1 MLAPCQGHMTYQDK
15 LTRGSLQHQVF
26 NHLCICSSFGVNC
39 TKLVIS
45 IHPSISCF
53 LSYLTFLF
61 NIIVL
66 DIKIMVLT
74 ASKTVFETSL
84 ALINHNNPL
93 IENKSTITSSFVWL
107 HFLFSKVHQPIASL
121 CRRKCATAHR
131 RCDRM

>member
-15 LTRGSLQHQVF
+15 LTRGSLHHQAF

-45 IHPSISCF
+45 IHPSLVFSLISLF
-53 LSYLTFLF
+53 SF
-61 NIIVL
+61 NIMVL

-93 IENKSTITSSFVWL
+93 MENKSTITSSFVWL

-121 CRRKCATAHR
+121 CRRKCATAQR

>member
-15 LTRGSLQHQVF
+15 LTRGSLHHQAF
-26 NHLCICSSFGVNC
+26 NHQCICSSFGVNC

-45 IHPSISCF
+45 IHPSLVFSLIS
-53 LSYLTFLF
+53 LFLF
-61 NIIVL
+61 NIMVL

-93 IENKSTITSSFVWL
+93 MENKSTITSSFVWL

-121 CRRKCATAHR
+121 CRRKCATAQR